1 MGIRSCMQRKKKIL
15 MELKIKSIYTQ
26 ADLGALQN
34 ICLQSQ
40 KAYRRTNNIRQIV
53 TIAVDMLLWLLAVIS
68 VVTAVKE
75 KEWAFAGV
83 AGVMV
88 ILGAVFLRR
97 GSPKALETAVWKRYP
112 HKEKKISMTF
122 GETDFTT
129 HVEKTSVTMDSVV
142 EYSSIL
148 RLCEDEERFFLF
160 TTAQSAVIVPK
171 RDFQNKDSIDT
182 FRADMKQLTGLP
194 LEHY

>member
-1 MGIRSCMQRKKKIL
+1 

-26 ADLGALQN
+26 ADLGALQR

-53 TIAVDMLLWLLAVIS
+53 TIAVAMLLWLLAVIS

-112 HKEKKISMTF
+112 HKEKKITMTF
-122 GETDFTT
+122 GEADFTT

-148 RLCEDEERFFLF
+148 RLCEDEARFFLF

-171 RDFQNKDSIDT
+171 RDFQNKDSIDA
-182 FRADMKQLTGLP
+182 FRTDMKQLTGRA
-194 LEHY
+194 LEHF